1 MVFGIGGR
9 VAGGARRR
17 FLESCKKWGQ
27 KGPKSVLPE
36 GAVGMGI
43 WRALAATP
51 LRWADLYGPND
62 VRGYTGCPLGLP
74 GLDFRA
80 ENAKF
85 VASILEHFCGF
96 CVSLQVHLEW

>member
-17 FLESCKKWGQ
+17 FLDYGQKWGR
-27 KGPKSVLPE
+27 KCPKSVLPG

-43 WRALAATP
+43 CRALGGSP
-51 LRWADLYGPND
+51 PGWADLYGPKD
-62 VRGYTGCPLGLP
+62 VRGYAGCPLEGP

-80 ENAKF
+80 ENVKF
-85 VASILEHFCGF
+85 VTSI
-96 CVSLQVHLEW
+96 